1 MSPCN
6 LPFHRLWRTFYLA
19 ECEDVMREKAV
30 QCEEKVVSSDEE
42 IYREFESIENYANN
56 TASVVRIVAP
66 KG

>member
-1 MSPCN
+1 M
-6 LPFHRLWRTFYLA
+6 FYLA
-19 ECEDVMREKAV
+19 ECEEVLREKQFGARKLWFRS
-30 QCEEKVVSSDEE
+30 EEE

>member
-1 MSPCN
+1 M
-6 LPFHRLWRTFYLA
+6 FYLA

-30 QCEEKVVSSDEE
+30 QCEEKAVQCEEMVVSSDEE